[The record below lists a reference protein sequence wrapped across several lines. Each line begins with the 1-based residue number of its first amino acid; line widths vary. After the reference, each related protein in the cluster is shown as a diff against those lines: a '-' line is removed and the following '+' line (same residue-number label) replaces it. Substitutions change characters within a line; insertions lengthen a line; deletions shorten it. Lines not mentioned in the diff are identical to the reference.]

1 MTRTDSGAPTD
12 SCAPADS
19 CARSESGALAGLPAG
34 ARVVIRLASG
44 RDLADVL
51 LACFDQRL
59 VAVPLHPRTT
69 DRAVAGIAERV
80 SAAALVDVRGLHRT
94 GLPDAHT
101 APDDLAFIMFTSG
114 STGPQKG
121 VMLSRRAVLGNAAKT
136 AALHGLTPERPH
148 GTCLPLYHC
157 NALVMSLLGT
167 HLTGTPLTLQGASDP
182 TTSSPTAFHPAAS
195 NPAASDS
202 AAFDPAR
209 YFAAL
214 DATGART
221 ASIVPALL
229 ADLLEA
235 GPHWPDGLEYLITA
249 AAPLTSDLAR
259 RFHRRYGPRLR
270 QGYGLTEAVNFSFTM
285 PRLDDADFR
294 DQYLKHTPPVG
305 LPLPE
310 TELRLESGEVWI
322 RTPDLMTGYWQDS
335 PATAAAITDDGW
347 LRTGDLA
354 ELRDGLLVLRGRAGE
369 RINRGGEK
377 HYPLD
382 VERGWRE
389 AGLSGRFAAVAVDE
403 PTLGQDIGLVA
414 AEQPVSAVRELYE
427 RAPLRPAA
435 IQLGGF
441 LATSTG
447 KPRRTAMSRG
457 LAVRRLAPARYERL
471 LRHAAATAHDL
482 LHAGAEHP
490 GLRALAA
497 WASPGDRSPRA
508 DGEAVFGA
516 LDFMREHWH
525 DEDDA
530 ELLRAKARWHRTL
543 LTEWPLAVHAE
554 LTADVAARHGF
565 EGPPVPLGTEARFGD
580 GSLLVLPHGPAADG
594 PVWPLGPLLSF
605 LDGSTGDGGT
615 DRWTWLTRLRDR
627 GFPVAGCSVLRAGR
641 HDLGGVLWAR
651 ARQPDSGPLDSGPP
665 DSRPPDSRPDE
676 RAGATG

>member
-12 SCAPADS
+12 SCA
-19 CARSESGALAGLPAG
+19 RTHSGALAGLPAG
-34 ARVVIRLASG
+34 ARVVIRLPSG
-44 RDLADVL
+44 RELADVL
-51 LACFDQRL
+51 LACFDLRL

-69 DRAVAGIAERV
+69 DRAVTGIAERV

-94 GLPDAHT
+94 GLPEVRTGLAT
-101 APDDLAFIMFTSG
+101 APAPAPDDLAFIMFTSG

-121 VMLSRRAVLGNAAKT
+121 VMLGRRAVLGNAAKT
-136 AALHGLTPERPH
+136 AALHGLTPQRPH

-167 HLTGTPLTLQGASDP
+167 HLTGTPLTLQ
-182 TTSSPTAFHPAAS
+182 
-195 NPAASDS
+195 
-202 AAFDPAR
+202 AAFDPAGFDPAG

-214 DATGART
+214 DAGGVRT

-235 GPHWPDGLEYLITA
+235 GPDWPDGLEYLITA

-285 PRLDDADFR
+285 PRLDDAGFR
-294 DQYLKHTPPVG
+294 DQYLEHTPPVG
-305 LPLPE
+305 APLPE

-322 RTPDLMTGYWQDS
+322 RTPDLMAGYWQDG

-347 LRTGDLA
+347 LRTGDLG

-369 RINRGGEK
+369 RINRAGEK
-377 HYPLD
+377 YYPLD
-382 VERGWRE
+382 IEHRWRE

-414 AEQPVSAVRELYE
+414 TDQPVSAVRELYE
-427 RAPLRPAA
+427 RAPLRPSA
-435 IQLGGF
+435 IQFGGF

-447 KPRRTAMSRG
+447 KPRRTAMGRG

-471 LRHAAATAHDL
+471 LHHAAATAHDL
-482 LHAGAEHP
+482 LRTGAERP

-497 WASPGDRSPRA
+497 WASPGDRPPRA
-508 DGEAVFGA
+508 DGEVVFGA

-525 DEDDA
+525 DEGDEDDA
-530 ELLRAKARWHRTL
+530 ELSRAKARWHRTL
-543 LTEWPLAVHAE
+543 LTEWPLAAHAE
-554 LTADVAARHGF
+554 LAADVAARHGY

-580 GSLLVLPHGPAADG
+580 GSLLVLPHGPAAGG

-605 LDGSTGDGGT
+605 LDGSTGVYADGGGT
-615 DRWTWLTRLRDR
+615 DRWTWLTRLRER
-627 GFPVAGCSVLRAGR
+627 GFPATGCSVLRAGR

-651 ARQPDSGPLDSGPP
+651 QPDSGPLDSGPN
-665 DSRPPDSRPDE
+665 E

>member
-1 MTRTDSGAPTD
+1 MIRTDSGA
-12 SCAPADS
+12 
-19 CARSESGALAGLPAG
+19 LAELPAG
-34 ARVVIRLASG
+34 ARVVIRLPNG
-44 RDLADVL
+44 HKLADTL
-51 LACFDQRL
+51 LACFDLRL

-69 DRAVAGIAERV
+69 DRAVADIAERV
-80 SAAALVDVRGLHRT
+80 SAAALVDAHGLHHT
-94 GLPDAHT
+94 GLPDIHT
-101 APDDLAFIMFTSG
+101 SPDGLAFIMFTSG

-167 HLTGTPLTLQGASDP
+167 HLTGAPLTLQ
-182 TTSSPTAFHPAAS
+182 
-195 NPAASDS
+195 
-202 AAFDPAR
+202 AAFDPAG

-235 GPHWPDGLEYLITA
+235 GPDWPDGLEYLITA

-285 PRLDDADFR
+285 PQLDDAEFR
-294 DQYLKHTPPVG
+294 DQYLERTPPVG
-305 LPLPE
+305 APLPD

-335 PATAAAITDDGW
+335 RTTAATVTDNGW
-347 LRTGDLA
+347 LRTGDLG

-382 VERGWRE
+382 LEHGWRE

-403 PTLGQDIGLVA
+403 PTLGQDIGLVVT
-414 AEQPVSAVRELYE
+414 EQPVSAVRDVYE
-427 RAPLRPAA
+427 RASLRPSA

-447 KPRRTAMSRG
+447 KPRRMAMSRG
-457 LAVRRLAPARYERL
+457 LAARRLAPARYERL
-471 LRHAAATAHDL
+471 LGHAAATAHDL
-482 LHAGAEHP
+482 LCTGAEHS

-497 WASPGDRSPRA
+497 WAGDRPSGGK
-508 DGEAVFGA
+508 DEVIHDA
-516 LDFMREHWH
+516 LDFMRQHWH
-525 DEDDA
+525 DKDDA
-530 ELLRAKARWHRTL
+530 ELSRAKARWHRTL
-543 LTEWPLAVHAE
+543 LTEWPLSVHAE

-580 GSLLVLPHGPAADG
+580 GSLRVLPHGPAADG

-605 LDGSTGDGGT
+605 LNGSTGGGGT
-615 DRWTWLTRLRDR
+615 DRWTWLPRLRDR
-627 GFPVAGCSVLRAGR
+627 GFPTTGCSVLRAGR

-651 ARQPDSGPLDSGPP
+651 QPDSGPNDH
-665 DSRPPDSRPDE
+665 
-676 RAGATG
+676 AGATG

>member
-1 MTRTDSGAPTD
+1 MIRTDA
-12 SCAPADS
+12 
-19 CARSESGALAGLPAG
+19 GALAGLPAG
-34 ARVVIRLASG
+34 ARVVIRLPNG
-44 RDLADVL
+44 RELADVL
-51 LACFDQRL
+51 LACFDLRL
-59 VAVPLHPRTT
+59 VAVPLHPRTS
-69 DRAVAGIAERV
+69 DRAVEGIAERV
-80 SAAALVDVRGLHRT
+80 SAAALADIHGLHRT
-94 GLPDAHT
+94 GLPDVHT

-121 VMLSRRAVLGNAAKT
+121 VMLSRRAALGNAAKT
-136 AALHGLTPERPH
+136 AALHGLTPRRPH

-167 HLTGTPLTLQGASDP
+167 HLTGTPLTLQ
-182 TTSSPTAFHPAAS
+182 
-195 NPAASDS
+195 
-202 AAFDPAR
+202 AAFDPAG

-235 GPHWPDGLEYLITA
+235 CPDWPDGLEYLITA

-285 PRLDDADFR
+285 PRLDDAEFR
-294 DQYLKHTPPVG
+294 DQYLEHTPPVG
-305 LPLPE
+305 APLPD

-322 RTPDLMTGYWQDS
+322 RTPDLMTGYWRDS
-335 PATAAAITDDGW
+335 RTTAATVTDDGW
-347 LRTGDLA
+347 LRTGDLG

-377 HYPLD
+377 YYPLD
-382 VERGWRE
+382 LEHGWRG

-414 AEQPVSAVRELYE
+414 TDQPVSAVRDLYE
-427 RAPLRPAA
+427 RAPLRPSA
-435 IQLGGF
+435 IQCGGF

-447 KPRRTAMSRG
+447 KPQRTAMSRG
-457 LAVRRLAPARYERL
+457 LAARRLAPARYERL
-471 LRHAAATAHDL
+471 LRYAAATAHDL
-482 LHAGAEHP
+482 LHSGAGHS

-497 WASPGDRSPRA
+497 WAGDGRPRA
-508 DGEAVFGA
+508 DGEVVFGA

-530 ELLRAKARWHRTL
+530 ELSRARARWHRTL

-565 EGPPVPLGTEARFGD
+565 EGPLVPLGTEARFGD

-605 LDGSTGDGGT
+605 LGGSTGGGGT
-615 DRWTWLTRLRDR
+615 DRWRWLTRLRDR
-627 GFPVAGCSVLRAGR
+627 GFTSTGCSVLRAGR
-641 HDLGGVLWAR
+641 HDAGGVLWAR
-651 ARQPDSGPLDSGPP
+651 QTDSG
-665 DSRPPDSRPDE
+665 PDE

>member
-1 MTRTDSGAPTD
+1 MIRTDSGA
-12 SCAPADS
+12 
-19 CARSESGALAGLPAG
+19 LAELPAG
-34 ARVVIRLASG
+34 ARVVIRLPNG
-44 RDLADVL
+44 HELADVL
-51 LACFDQRL
+51 LACFDRRL

-80 SAAALVDVRGLHRT
+80 SAAALVDRHGLHHT
-94 GLPDAHT
+94 GLPDVHP

-136 AALHGLTPERPH
+136 AALHGLAPERPH

-167 HLTGTPLTLQGASDP
+167 HLTGTPLTLQP
-182 TTSSPTAFHPAAS
+182 
-195 NPAASDS
+195 
-202 AAFDPAR
+202 AFDPAG

-214 DATGART
+214 DDSGART

-235 GPHWPDGLEYLITA
+235 GPDWPDGLEYLITA

-259 RFHRRYGPRLR
+259 RFHRRYGARLR

-285 PRLDDADFR
+285 PRLDDAEFR
-294 DQYLKHTPPVG
+294 DQYLEHTPPVG
-305 LPLPE
+305 APLPD

-335 PATAAAITDDGW
+335 HTTAAAVTDDGW

-382 VERGWRE
+382 LEHGWRA

-403 PTLGQDIGLVA
+403 PTLGQDFGLVA
-414 AEQPVSAVRELYE
+414 TEQPVTAVRELYE
-427 RAPLRPAA
+427 QAPLRPSV
-435 IQLGGF
+435 IQFGGF
-441 LATSTG
+441 LATATG

-457 LAVRRLAPARYERL
+457 LAARRLAPARYERL
-471 LRHAAATAHDL
+471 LCHAAATAHDL
-482 LHAGAEHP
+482 LRSVAEHA
-490 GLRALAA
+490 GLRAMAA
-497 WASPGDRSPRA
+497 WSVDGRPRA
-508 DGEAVFGA
+508 DTEAVFGA

-530 ELLRAKARWHRTL
+530 ELSQAKARWHRTL
-543 LTEWPLAVHAE
+543 RTEWPLTAHAE

-565 EGPPVPLGTEARFGD
+565 EAPPVPLGTESHVGD

-605 LDGSTGDGGT
+605 LDGSAGDGGT
-615 DRWTWLTRLRDR
+615 DRWMWLTRMRDR
-627 GFPVAGCSVLRAGR
+627 GSPATGCSVLRAGR
-641 HDLGGVLWAR
+641 HDLGGVLWAQ
-651 ARQPDSGPLDSGPP
+651 QPDSGPN
-665 DSRPPDSRPDE
+665 E
-676 RAGATG
+676 HAGATG

>member
-12 SCAPADS
+12 SCA
-19 CARSESGALAGLPAG
+19 RSASGALAGLPAG
-34 ARVVIRLASG
+34 ARVVIRLPNG
-44 RDLADVL
+44 RELADVL
-51 LACFDQRL
+51 LACFDLRL

-80 SAAALVDVRGLHRT
+80 SAAALVDLRGLHRT
-94 GLPDAHT
+94 GLPDVRT

-157 NALVMSLLGT
+157 NALIMSLLGT
-167 HLTGTPLTLQGASDP
+167 HLTGAPLTLQAASDP
-182 TTSSPTAFHPAAS
+182 AVLDPAV
-195 NPAASDS
+195 
-202 AAFDPAR
+202 FDPAG

-214 DATGART
+214 DAAGART

-235 GPHWPDGLEYLITA
+235 GPDWPDGLEYLITA

-294 DQYLKHTPPVG
+294 DQYLEHTPPVG
-305 LPLPE
+305 VPLPE

-335 PATAAAITDDGW
+335 RTTAAAITDDGW

-382 VERGWRE
+382 IEHGWRE

-403 PTLGQDIGLVA
+403 PTLGQDIGLVVT
-414 AEQPVSAVRELYE
+414 EQPVSAVRELYE

-435 IQLGGF
+435 IQFGGF
-441 LATSTG
+441 LATPTG

-482 LHAGAEHP
+482 LHTGAEHP
-490 GLRALAA
+490 GLRSLAA
-497 WASPGDRSPRA
+497 WASPGDRAPRA
-508 DGEAVFGA
+508 SGEVVFGA

-525 DEDDA
+525 DEGDEGDEDGG
-530 ELLRAKARWHRTL
+530 ELSRAKARWHRTL
-543 LTEWPLAVHAE
+543 LAEWPLAAHAE

-580 GSLLVLPHGPAADG
+580 GSLLVLPHGPAAGG

-605 LDGSTGDGGT
+605 LNGSAGDGGT
-615 DRWTWLTRLRDR
+615 DRWTWLARLRDR
-627 GFPVAGCSVLRAGR
+627 GFPATGCSVLRAGR

-651 ARQPDSGPLDSGPP
+651 QPDSGPN
-665 DSRPPDSRPDE
+665 E

>member
-1 MTRTDSGAPTD
+1 MIRTEPGASTDSRTRTD
-12 SCAPADS
+12 
-19 CARSESGALAGLPAG
+19 SGALAGLPAG
-34 ARVVIRLASG
+34 ARVVIRLPSG
-44 RDLADVL
+44 RALADVL
-51 LACFDQRL
+51 LACFALRL

-69 DRAVAGIAERV
+69 DRALADIAERV
-80 SAAALVDVRGLHRT
+80 SAAALVDLHGLHRT
-94 GLPDAHT
+94 GPPDVHA
-101 APDDLAFIMFTSG
+101 APASASGDLAFIMFTSG

-121 VMLSRRAVLGNAAKT
+121 VMLGRRAVLGNAART

-167 HLTGTPLTLQGASDP
+167 HLTGTPLTLR
-182 TTSSPTAFHPAAS
+182 
-195 NPAASDS
+195 
-202 AAFDPAR
+202 AAFDPAG

-235 GPHWPDGLEYLITA
+235 GPRWPDGLEYLITA

-285 PRLDDADFR
+285 PVLDEAEFR
-294 DQYLKHTPPVG
+294 DQYLEHTPPVG
-305 LPLPE
+305 TPLPE

-335 PATAAAITDDGW
+335 RATAAAVTDDGW
-347 LRTGDLA
+347 LRTGDLG

-377 HYPLD
+377 YYPLD
-382 VERGWRE
+382 VEHGWRE

-403 PTLGQDIGLVA
+403 PTLGQDIGLIA
-414 AEQPVSAVRELYE
+414 TEQPVSDVRELCE
-427 RAPLRPAA
+427 RAPLRPSA
-435 IQLGGF
+435 IQFGGF
-441 LATSTG
+441 LATPTG
-447 KPRRTAMSRG
+447 KPRRTAMSRS
-457 LAVRRLAPARYERL
+457 LAARRLAPARYERL

-482 LHAGAEHP
+482 LRTGADHP

-497 WASPGDRSPRA
+497 SAGDPRPRA
-508 DGEAVFGA
+508 DDEAVFGA

-525 DEDDA
+525 DEDGT
-530 ELLRAKARWHRTL
+530 ELSEAKAHWHRAL
-543 LTEWPLAVHAE
+543 LTEWPLAAHAE
-554 LTADVAARHGF
+554 LTADVADRHGF
-565 EGPPVPLGTEARFGD
+565 EGPPVPLGTEAHFGD
-580 GSLLVLPHGPAADG
+580 SSLLVLPHGPAADG

-615 DRWTWLTRLRDR
+615 DRWTWLTRLRDK
-627 GFPVAGCSVLRAGR
+627 GFPATGCSVLRAGR

-651 ARQPDSGPLDSGPP
+651 QPDSGPDEVPP
-665 DSRPPDSRPDE
+665 A
-676 RAGATG
+676 AGT

>member
-1 MTRTDSGAPTD
+1 MTGTGPD
-12 SCAPADS
+12 
-19 CARSESGALAGLPAG
+19 ALAELPAG
-34 ARVVIRLASG
+34 ARVVIRLPNG
-44 RDLADVL
+44 RALADVL
-51 LACFDQRL
+51 LACFDLRL
-59 VAVPLHPRTT
+59 VAVPLHPRAT

-80 SAAALVDVRGLHRT
+80 SATALVDVRGLHRT

-121 VMLSRRAVLGNAAKT
+121 VMLGRRAVLGNAART
-136 AALHGLTPERPH
+136 AALHGLTPGRPH

-167 HLTGTPLTLQGASDP
+167 HLTGTPLTLQD
-182 TTSSPTAFHPAAS
+182 T
-195 NPAASDS
+195 
-202 AAFDPAR
+202 FDPAG

-229 ADLLEA
+229 ADLLEV
-235 GPHWPDGLEYLITA
+235 GPDWPDGLEYLITA

-285 PRLDDADFR
+285 PRLDDAEFR
-294 DQYLKHTPPVG
+294 SQYLEQVPPVG
-305 LPLPE
+305 APLPD

-322 RTPDLMTGYWQDS
+322 RTPDLMTGYWQDGRT
-335 PATAAAITDDGW
+335 TAATVTDDGW
-347 LRTGDLA
+347 LRTGDLG

-382 VERGWRE
+382 VEHGWRR
-389 AGLSGRFAAVAVDE
+389 AGLPGRFAAVAVDE
-403 PTLGQDIGLVA
+403 PALGQDVGLIA
-414 AEQPVSAVRELYE
+414 TDQPVPAVRELYE
-427 RAPLRPAA
+427 RTPLRPAA
-435 IQLGGF
+435 LQFGGF

-447 KPRRTAMSRG
+447 KPQRKAMGRV
-457 LAVRRLAPARYERL
+457 LAARRLAPARYERL
-471 LRHAAATAHDL
+471 LRYAAATAHDL
-482 LHAGAEHP
+482 LRSGADHP
-490 GLRALAA
+490 DLRALAA
-497 WASPGDRSPRA
+497 QTA
-508 DGEAVFGA
+508 DHRQAADEAVFGA
-516 LDFMREHWH
+516 FDFLREHWH
-525 DEDDA
+525 SEDAA
-530 ELLRAKARWHRTL
+530 ELSRAKAHWRTTL
-543 LTEWPLAVHAE
+543 LTEWPLAAHGELAAE
-554 LTADVAARHGF
+554 VAARHGY

-605 LDGSTGDGGT
+605 LAPSTEGGRT
-615 DRWTWLTRLRDR
+615 DRWARLTQLRDR
-627 GFPVAGCSVLRAGR
+627 GFPTTGCSVLRAGR

-651 ARQPDSGPLDSGPP
+651 QPAPGPN
-665 DSRPPDSRPDE
+665 E
-676 RAGATG
+676 HTGATG